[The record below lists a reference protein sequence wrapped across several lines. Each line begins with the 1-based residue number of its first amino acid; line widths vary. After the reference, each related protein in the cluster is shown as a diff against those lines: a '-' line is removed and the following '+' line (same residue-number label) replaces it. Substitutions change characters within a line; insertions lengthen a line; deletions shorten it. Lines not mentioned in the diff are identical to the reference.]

1 MSKCIVA
8 VSGGPDSMALLDQL
22 YKSGKDLAVAHVNYQ
37 HRDTAFRDEKIVKE
51 YCFKRNIPVRV
62 LYPEY
67 VSGNFQA
74 WARDVR
80 YDFFEKVADEY
91 QSKKIYV
98 AHQMDDCIETYI
110 FQKRRNMV
118 CSWYGLKDE
127 SNRHGYCII
136 RPLLGYT
143 KKELEAYCV
152 TNQISYGIDESNLTN
167 HYTRNEIRHSM
178 IELMSKEEKIE
189 YIQQIAD
196 ENKELV
202 KQNKK
207 IELFLDSWDNDVE
220 KLLQQEN
227 AWLYLDA
234 FLFSYVH
241 HHFSRKY
248 LEELISQLHKNVLID
263 IEGYELER
271 CQNRLY
277 FVQKKESVHVILPK
291 VEYKEYVDF
300 SLDPSGNTIESCMVC
315 DSDFPLTI
323 RNVDLQ
329 DSIQMRFGKKSVHR
343 FFIDRKIP
351 RVYRGRW
358 LVVQNSKG
366 EVIFVPGLGCDVNH
380 YSENANIYFK
390 MHGFE

>member
-1 MSKCIVA
+1 MSKNIVA

-22 YKSGKDLAVAHVNYQ
+22 YRRGKDVAVAHVNYQ

-51 YCFKRNIPVRV
+51 YCLKRDIPVHV

-80 YDFFEKVADEY
+80 YDFFEEIADKY
-91 QSKKIYV
+91 HTKDVYV

-118 CSWYGLKDE
+118 CSWYGLKEE
-127 SNRHGYCII
+127 SSRHGYFIH

-143 KKELEAYCV
+143 KKELEEYCIDH
-152 TNQISYGIDESNLTN
+152 QISYGIDESNLTN
-167 HYTRNEIRHSM
+167 HYTRNEIRHTM
-178 IELMSKEEKIE
+178 IESMSKDEKVE
-189 YIQQIAD
+189 YIHRIQD
-196 ENKELV
+196 ENKELTKRNEEIESFLASWNNNV
-202 KQNKK
+202 EELLKQK
-207 IELFLDSWDNDVE
+207 
-220 KLLQQEN
+220 N

-234 FLFSYVH
+234 FLFQHVH
-241 HHFSRKY
+241 HHFSRKF
-248 LEELISQLHKNVLID
+248 LEDLILQMHKNVLVE
-263 IEGYELER
+263 IEAYELER
-271 CQNRLY
+271 CQNCLY
-277 FVQKKESVHVILPK
+277 FVQKKEFVHEILSK
-291 VEYKEYVDF
+291 MVYKEYAGFTID
-300 SLDPSGNTIESCMVC
+300 SKGDRIESCFVS
-315 DSDFPLTI
+315 DADFPLTI
-323 RNVDLQ
+323 RNVSSKDC
-329 DSIQMRFGKKSVHR
+329 IQMRFGKKSLHR

-351 RVYRGRW
+351 RVYRKAW
-358 LVVQNSKG
+358 LVIQNAKG